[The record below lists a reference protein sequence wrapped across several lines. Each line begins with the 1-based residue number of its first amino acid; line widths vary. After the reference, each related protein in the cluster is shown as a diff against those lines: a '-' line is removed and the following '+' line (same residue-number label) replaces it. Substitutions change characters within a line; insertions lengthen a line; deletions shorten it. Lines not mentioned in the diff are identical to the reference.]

1 MPQTAKHQYIVKKN
15 ITLSNRLNNET
26 VTGDLVNEDEID
38 GKKFFVM
45 RVGPRTMKLAKDA
58 YMIKKVS
65 VTR

>member
-58 YMIKKVS
+58 YVIKKVS